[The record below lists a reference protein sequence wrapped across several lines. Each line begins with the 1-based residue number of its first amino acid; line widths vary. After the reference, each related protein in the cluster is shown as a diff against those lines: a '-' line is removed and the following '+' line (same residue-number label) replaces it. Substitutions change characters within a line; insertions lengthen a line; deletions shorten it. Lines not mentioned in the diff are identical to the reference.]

1 MLNLMIFYFGNVTS
15 IIAMVADICCHIN
28 GRIFSFITILSA
40 MSIIFTIPTKLRR
53 KISKFI
59 HKNIWRRVRH
69 LFIVFFVFFVFLG
82 LKDFH
87 FSLCLCR
94 KLRIRYVLHL
104 FSIYTVS
111 NVFIII
117 EFLLCGLFYLQFC
130 RFQLLLVWF
139 VLVFFPLP

>member
-28 GRIFSFITILSA
+28 GRIISFTILSA

-59 HKNIWRRVRH
+59 HKNILRGVRH

-94 KLRIRYVLHL
+94 KLRIPYVLHL

-130 RFQLLLVWF
+130 RFQLLLV
-139 VLVFFPLP
+139 